1 LIHDTSA
8 LPCKW
13 QSASRRTRRQC
24 PKEATKSR
32 STILR
37 SAFVCLAVALLSTTA
52 QAQLFRSYVSSTGND
67 ANPCTVQAPC
77 RLLPAALAAVKD
89 GGEVWMLDSAN
100 FNTSPVVITKSVSI
114 LAIPGA
120 LGSVVGSDGDA
131 IEINTAG
138 VNVTLRNLKILNFS
152 GGLNGI
158 NMTNGASLKVEG
170 CEVAGF
176 ATNSYAGIKVNTPA
190 KVTIVDT
197 IVRDNF
203 GGIWFDNGSTGDVA
217 RTTVVGNEYV
227 GIWAR
232 PTVDSTVTVTV
243 TDSVSSNNGWG
254 FVAVGNASRPGKM
267 TLSRSTAAHNSN
279 SGFQTEGSGTAVMVV
294 SGSVASQNAYGFR
307 NFSGTFRSLGDNN
320 VFDNATADTNGTI
333 TVVAPK

>member
-1 LIHDTSA
+1 M
-8 LPCKW
+8 
-13 QSASRRTRRQC
+13 
-24 PKEATKSR
+24 SR

-152 GGLNGI
+152 AGQNGV
-158 NMTNGASLKVEG
+158 NMLNGASLKVEG

-176 ATNSYAGIKVNTPA
+176 ASGTISGIQIATPAEVTIVDTIVRDNFVFYAGIKVDTSA

-203 GGIWFDNGSTGDVA
+203 VGIWFDNGAQGDIA
-217 RTTVVGNEYV
+217 RTTVVGNSYV
-227 GIWAR
+227 GIWGF
-232 PTVDSTVTVTV
+232 PTVNSTVTVTV
-243 TDSVSSNNGWG
+243 TDSISSNNQWG
-254 FVAVGNASRPGKM
+254 IYASGYAGRTTKM
-267 TLSRSTAAHNSN
+267 TVSRSTAAHNSRD
-279 SGFQTEGSGTAVMVV
+279 GFGADMTADASMTV
-294 SGSVASQNAYGFR
+294 SGSVASNNLHGFLQ
-307 NFSGTFRSLGDNN
+307 SGQAIFRSLGDNT
-320 VFDNATADTNGTI
+320 VFDNGEDMFGTI
-333 TVVAPK
+333 VVVTPK

>member
-1 LIHDTSA
+1 M
-8 LPCKW
+8 
-13 QSASRRTRRQC
+13 
-24 PKEATKSR
+24 SR

-37 SAFVCLAVALLSTTA
+37 GTFVCLAVALLSTTA

-89 GGEVWMLDSAN
+89 GGEVWILDSAN

-176 ATNSYAGIKVNTPA
+176 ATNPYAGIKVNTPA

-217 RTTVVGNEYV
+217 RTTVVGNAWV
-227 GIWAR
+227 GILAY
-232 PTVDSTVTVTV
+232 PTVNSTVAVTV
-243 TDSVSSNNGWG
+243 TDTVASNNSYG
-254 FVAVGNASRPGKM
+254 FATSASATGKNAKM
-267 TLSRSTAAHNSN
+267 TVSRSTAAHNSD
-279 SGFQTEGSGTAVMVV
+279 SGFVAGGNTAVMAV
-294 SGSVASQNAYGFR
+294 SGSVASHNAYGFYE
-307 NFSGTFRSLGDNN
+307 NGTFRSLGDNT
-320 VFDNATADTNGTI
+320 VFDNTTADVFGTI